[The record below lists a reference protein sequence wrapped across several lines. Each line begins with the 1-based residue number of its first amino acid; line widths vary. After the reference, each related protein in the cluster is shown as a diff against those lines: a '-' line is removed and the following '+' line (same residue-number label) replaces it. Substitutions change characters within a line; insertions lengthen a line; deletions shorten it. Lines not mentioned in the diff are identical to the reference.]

1 MIDFLLFR
9 LLELWQVS
17 KHNVSSCILSLLH
30 YLPLDTV
37 FIFHPYS
44 ISLRRILRWY
54 LILFYPKMKIREMLP
69 NFKSSTM
76 ITAWNDFILGYFFVL
91 HVCPDNM
98 IWYQSINS
106 ILHVINTNTDFN
118 HQVEKMIVFL
128 SYYFALEIEYWP
140 TWTRGWWF
148 EVVQSVRILF
158 NLCRVLLGS
167 VKEIRRFGFCN
178 QGLNNVQE
186 IV

>member
-1 MIDFLLFR
+1 MYSFPAAL
-9 LLELWQVS
+9 
-17 KHNVSSCILSLLH
+17 SSFGYCI
-30 YLPLDTV
+30 YLPSLFHKPAEDIEVVPDIVLSQDEDKRDAAELQV
-37 FIFHPYS
+37 FNNDHCLKWFYFGIFV
-44 ISLRRILRWY
+44 
-54 LILFYPKMKIREMLP
+54 
-69 NFKSSTM
+69 
-76 ITAWNDFILGYFFVL
+76 VL
-91 HVCPDNM
+91 HVCTDNM

-148 EVVQSVRILF
+148 EVVQSVRILC

-167 VKEIRRFGFCN
+167 VKKIRRCGFCK